1 MKKYFVIAAAAA
13 LALASC
19 AKVETYTES
28 LNDGQQAIGFSNYSP
43 KTLSRADGTLIVDN
57 KLANGKKF
65 GVYAYSTTN
74 GNAWKS
80 DLTATGNALF
90 MNGVSVTYTTGGD
103 TDATKNTYAP
113 VRYWP
118 AGDTP
123 DWLTFW
129 AYYPVEETSGKVTAG
144 SNGITYTA
152 PNGSNGL
159 GSYAFTA
166 NSTAATMVDFIV
178 SDVVND
184 KIYGTAT
191 GEHIAVNGVVPLV
204 FRHMLTKVQVKF
216 KTSDEVDDDANT
228 QVFLTDAKFV
238 DVKTTGTLTAVYNKD
253 AVAPTPNVTTS
264 WGNSQGTP
272 ANYEIFV
279 NTKDVNDGANK
290 VELHKTVTTVDPS
303 EIFLMVPQT
312 MIAKTG
318 SNPQILR
325 VNWDVV
331 TDGVTTSNTADL
343 YLDECVQD
351 DGTTQANIDWVKN
364 HSVTYTLTIGPKP
377 IRFTANVAGWET
389 EDAGYFNVQ

>member
-1 MKKYFVIAAAAA
+1 
-13 LALASC
+13 
-19 AKVETYTES
+19 
-28 LNDGQQAIGFSNYSP
+28 
-43 KTLSRADGTLIVDN
+43 
-57 KLANGKKF
+57 
-65 GVYAYSTTN
+65 
-74 GNAWKS
+74 
-80 DLTATGNALF
+80 
-90 MNGVSVTYTTGGD
+90 
-103 TDATKNTYAP
+103 
-113 VRYWP
+113 
-118 AGDTP
+118 
-123 DWLTFW
+123 
-129 AYYPVEETSGKVTAG
+129 
-144 SNGITYTA
+144 
-152 PNGSNGL
+152 
-159 GSYAFTA
+159 
-166 NSTAATMVDFIV
+166 
-178 SDVVND
+178 
-184 KIYGTAT
+184 
-191 GEHIAVNGVVPLV
+191 
-204 FRHMLTKVQVKF
+204 MLTKVQVKF

-279 NTKDVNDGANK
+279 NKKDVNDGANK
-290 VELHKTVTTVDPS
+290 VELHKTVTTVDNS

-351 DGTTQANIDWVKN
+351 DGTTQANSDWVKN

-377 IRFTANVAGWET
+377 IRFTANVEAWEA
-389 EDAGYFNVQ
+389 EDAGYFNVR

>member
-19 AKVETYTES
+19 AKVETYTGS
-28 LNDGQQAIGFSNYSP
+28 QNDGQQAIGFSNYAP

-65 GVYAYSTTN
+65 GVYAYSTEN
-74 GNAWKS
+74 GTDFATS
-80 DLTATGNALF
+80 GVGTTATLF
-90 MNGVSVTYTTGGD
+90 MNGVSVTYATGGD
-103 TDATKNTYAP
+103 ADATKNTYAP

-152 PNGSNGL
+152 PTGSNNL

-204 FRHMLTKVQVKF
+204 FRHMLTKVQVVF
-216 KTSDEVDDDANT
+216 KTDADVDDDTNT
-228 QVFLTDAKFV
+228 KVYLTDAKFV
-238 DVKTTGTLTAVYNKD
+238 DVKTTGTLDASYNK
-253 AVAPTPNVTTS
+253 AATPNVTTT
-264 WGNSQGTP
+264 WKDQGTP

-290 VELHKTVTTVDPS
+290 VELHKTVTTVDNS

-343 YLDECVQD
+343 YLDECVQN

-377 IRFTANVAGWET
+377 IRFTANVEGWEA
-389 EDAGYFNVQ
+389 EDAGYFNVR